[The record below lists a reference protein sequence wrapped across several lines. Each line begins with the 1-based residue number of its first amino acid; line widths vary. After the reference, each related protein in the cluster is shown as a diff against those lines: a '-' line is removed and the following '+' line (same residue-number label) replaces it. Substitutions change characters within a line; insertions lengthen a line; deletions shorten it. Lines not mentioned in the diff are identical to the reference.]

1 MKRTLLA
8 AAVVLVLASPAQAQF
23 MLGGA
28 LPPTFGAGAAHHGGV
43 VFRSPHGFSYH
54 RPGFR
59 VAGFAGGY
67 YSRTF
72 FFSPLVPPY
81 PFLPPFAPD
90 FSVFPPIAHWT
101 PFGWTP
107 GFLEPGWGV
116 GPGWWWNV

>member
-8 AAVVLVLASPAQAQF
+8 AVLALGLAAPAQAQF

-28 LPPTFGAGAAHHGGV
+28 LPPTFGAGPAPHGGV
-43 VFRSPHGFSYH
+43 VYRSPPGFSYH
-54 RPGFR
+54 RSGFR

-67 YSRTF
+67 YSR
-72 FFSPLVPPY
+72 
-81 PFLPPFAPD
+81 
-90 FSVFPPIAHWT
+90 SVFLSPIAPVWPVYPVLPPIAQWT

-116 GPGWWWNV
+116 